1 MKKHI
6 VLFGLI
12 AALFLVAF
20 TTNKGEKNNIAVENE
35 ALKIGGAYLTFA
47 GEFGGEITLKKISAT
62 NKLGVAGCAAGSLIT
77 KFTLKIKRQHQRV
90 ATFKGTSHLLNKQ
103 LISVLKELKTG
114 DTFEFSKVS
123 AKLPTGSSVDVVCR
137 TFRVIP

>member
-12 AALFLVAF
+12 AALFLVGF
-20 TTNKGEKNNIAVENE
+20 TTNETERSNIAVEN
-35 ALKIGGAYLTFA
+35 ATIKIGGAYLTFA
-47 GEFGGEITLKKISAT
+47 GEFGGEITLKKMNAT

-90 ATFKGTSHLLNKQ
+90 QTFKGTSHLLNKQ
-103 LISVLKELKTG
+103 LKSVLKELKTG
-114 DTFEFSKVS
+114 DTFEFSKVR
-123 AKLPTGSSVDVVCR
+123 AKLSTGSSVDVICR
-137 TFRVIP
+137 TFSVIP

>member
-12 AALFLVAF
+12 SALFLVAF
-20 TTNKGEKNNIAVENE
+20 TTNKSDKNNSAIEIA
-35 ALKIGGAYLTFA
+35 AIKIGGAYLTFA
-47 GEFGGEITLKKISAT
+47 GEFGGEITLERMSTT

-77 KFTLKIKRQHQRV
+77 KFTLKIKRQHKRV
-90 ATFKGTSHLLNKQ
+90 ETFKGTSHLLNEQ
-103 LISVLKELKTG
+103 LKSVLKELKSG

-123 AKLPTGSSVDVVCR
+123 AKLPTGNSVNVVCR

>member
-12 AALFLVAF
+12 TALFLVAF
-20 TTNKGEKNNIAVENE
+20 TTNKTDKNNSAIERA
-35 ALKIGGAYLTFA
+35 AIKIGGAYLTFA
-47 GEFGGEITLKKISAT
+47 GEFGGEITLERMSTT

-77 KFTLKIKRQHQRV
+77 KFTLKIKRQHKRV
-90 ATFKGTSHLLNKQ
+90 QTFKGNSHLLNEQ
-103 LISVLKELKTG
+103 LKSVLKELKSG
-114 DTFEFSKVS
+114 DTFAFSKVS
-123 AKLPTGSSVDVVCR
+123 AKLPTGNSVNVVCR

>member
-6 VLFGLI
+6 VLLGLL

-20 TTNKGEKNNIAVENE
+20 TTNKTDKTNSEIENPTI
-35 ALKIGGAYLTFA
+35 KIGGAYLTFA
-47 GEFGGEITLKKISAT
+47 GAFGGEITLKKMSTT

-90 ATFKGTSHLLNKQ
+90 QTFKGTSHLLNKQ
-103 LISVLKELKTG
+103 LKSVLKELKTG

-123 AKLPTGSSVDVVCR
+123 AKLPTGSSVDVICR
-137 TFRVIP
+137 TFSVIP